1 MTSSAVPFPYDKE
14 ELDVIE
20 ALEYALKVGE
30 VGKGLSLKG
39 YLRLLEAGFL
49 DEPEEIRRLLKG
61 EFANVEDAMKDVVKM
76 YGTKAPYVPQL
87 WALMM
92 KQGFTAIL
100 HLDNGR
106 VLAFTPPKGYV
117 WPKEELRYLQNL

>member
-1 MTSSAVPFPYDKE
+1 MTSPEVFFPENKE
-14 ELDVIE
+14 IQDTFI
-20 ALEYALKVGE
+20 ALAYAPKAAE

-39 YLRLLEAGFL
+39 YLRLMEVGFP
-49 DEPEEIRRLLKG
+49 DEPEEIGRLLSG
-61 EFANVEDAMKDVVKM
+61 EFADVEEAMEEVVKV
-76 YGTKAPYVPQL
+76 YGTKTPYIPQL